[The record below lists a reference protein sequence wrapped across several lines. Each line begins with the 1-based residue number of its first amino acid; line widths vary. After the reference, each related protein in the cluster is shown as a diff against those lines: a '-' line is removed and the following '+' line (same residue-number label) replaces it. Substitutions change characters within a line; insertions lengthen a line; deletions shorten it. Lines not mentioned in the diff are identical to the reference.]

1 MTELTLAPVHNSQI
15 NCARRC
21 LRQYRYAYVERLEP
35 KRVSLPLAR
44 GQWLH
49 YGLAAEHIRR
59 GHEKGSL
66 LTVPILEIDDVG
78 MVYPEPEKGGIT
90 VPFDDDRQAHTYELS
105 WQGMIE
111 LLTQEVWMRLFPE
124 EQEDYFENGYYL
136 PEASRKILRSYFH
149 WWKKTL
155 EEEEPLLVEQSWQR
169 QHDSGYTF
177 EGRID
182 LLLRDRKGNLVLRD
196 WKSTKSA
203 PKSSWKLMESQ
214 LHIYPWGIDSIL
226 RQHSLGKIAYIEF
239 DYLLTKPPTKP
250 KQNQD
255 GSLSKA
261 KIDTDAL
268 TYLEALKEYGIEI
281 TPEHKKKLKELKEDN
296 TFFQRHPSPRSNKV
310 TKQILDEALQTATV
324 MKQIHERPDAGQVRT
339 VRQSCDWDCS
349 YQDLCQ
355 GELWG
360 NDVST
365 IRKREYRVNPVPKAL
380 PEDV

>member
-1 MTELTLAPVHNSQI
+1 MVDLAPIHNSQI

-49 YGLAAEHIRR
+49 YGLAAEHIRL

-66 LTVPILEIDDVG
+66 LMVPALEIDDVG
-78 MVYPEPEKGGIT
+78 MVYPRVDDGTME
-90 VPFDDDRQAHTYELS
+90 VPKTEDRAARTYDLS
-105 WQGMIE
+105 WQGMVD
-111 LLTQEVWMRLFPE
+111 LLTTEVWMRLFPE

-136 PEASRKILRSYFH
+136 PNAVRKILRSYFY
-149 WWKKTL
+149 WWRDVL
-155 EEEEPLLVEQSWQR
+155 AEEEPLLIEQPWQR
-169 QHDSGYTF
+169 QHASGHTF

-226 RQHSLGKIAYIEF
+226 KWHELGEVAYIEF

-261 KIDTDAL
+261 KIETDAL
-268 TYLEALKEYGIEI
+268 TYLEALREYGIEI

-296 TFFQRHPSPRSNKV
+296 PFFQRHPSPRSKKV
-310 TKQILDEALQTATV
+310 TNQILDEALQTAEV
-324 MKQIHERPDAGQVRT
+324 MKQIHERPPAGAVRT

-349 YQDLCQ
+349 YQDLCM
-355 GELWG
+355 GELWD

-365 IRKREYRVNPVPKAL
+365 IRKREFQINPEPKAL
-380 PEDV
+380 PEDA

>member
-1 MTELTLAPVHNSQI
+1 MIDLAPIHNSQI

-35 KRVSLPLAR
+35 KKVSLPLAR

-49 YGLAAEHIRR
+49 YGLAAEHIAR
-59 GHEKGSL
+59 GIDKQTL
-66 LTVPILEIDDVG
+66 LQVPVLEIDDVG
-78 MVYPEPEKGGIT
+78 MVHVDALQAQFV
-90 VPFDDDRQAHTYELS
+90 VPKTEEQAERRYELS
-105 WQGMIE
+105 WQGMID
-111 LLTQEVWMRLFPE
+111 LLTHEVWMRLFPE
-124 EQEDYFENGYYL
+124 EQEDYHENGYYL
-136 PEASRKILRSYFH
+136 PDAARKILRSYFY
-149 WWKKTL
+149 WWKNTL
-155 EEEEPLLVEQSWQR
+155 AEEEPLLIEQPWQR
-169 QHDSGYTF
+169 QHDSGHTF

-214 LHIYPWGIDSIL
+214 LHIYPWGINSIL
-226 RQHSLGKIAYIEF
+226 KQHGLEQVSYIEF

-268 TYLEALKEYGIEI
+268 TYLEALREYGIEI

-296 TFFQRHPSPRSNKV
+296 PFFQRHPSPRSKKV
-310 TKQILDEALQTATV
+310 TNQILDEALQTATL
-324 MKQIHERPDAGQVRT
+324 MRQIHERPTAGAVRT
-339 VRQSCDWDCS
+339 VRQSCDWDCA
-349 YQDLCQ
+349 YQDLCM

-365 IRKREYRVNPVPKAL
+365 IRKREFRVNPEPKAL